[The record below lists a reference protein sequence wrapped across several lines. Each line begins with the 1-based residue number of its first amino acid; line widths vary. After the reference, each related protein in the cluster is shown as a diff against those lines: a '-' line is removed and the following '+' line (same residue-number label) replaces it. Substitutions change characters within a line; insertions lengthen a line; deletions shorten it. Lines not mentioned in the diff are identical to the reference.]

1 MFQTH
6 GSGEAYGRAT
16 ASGFPN
22 LRQTLARNLRA
33 VRRALGL
40 TQIQLGEL
48 ANVHREYIRHIER
61 EWANV
66 SIDVLATLARH
77 VQKTPIELL
86 SLPSQVVQPV
96 SKEIRRL

>member
-1 MFQTH
+1 MAAAKRT
-6 GSGEAYGRAT
+6 GALPPPVS
-16 ASGFPN
+16 PN

-33 VRRALGL
+33 ARRALGL

-48 ANVHREYIRHIER
+48 ANVHREYIGRIER
-61 EWANV
+61 GSANV

-77 VQKTPIELL
+77 VQKTPMELL